1 MIVGGIGGLTT
12 PGSEQKDL
20 WGSQSADVD
29 GSNNI
34 IGIKNPAADY
44 LIQKLI
50 ETKDNELYTAY
61 VKALDR
67 VLLFNHYVIFNWYS
81 DSDRIAYW
89 DKFSFP
95 QTDNHLGVDINTWW
109 IKD

>member
-67 VLLFNHYVIFNWYS
+67 VLLFNHYVIFNWI
-81 DSDRIAYW
+81 RTLTALLTGIN
-89 DKFSFP
+89 FP
-95 QTDNHLGVDINTWW
+95 SLKPTI
-109 IKD
+109 ISA